1 MHARISL
8 VIMYCGGIAE
18 SLDVCILIGNA
29 KNIVFQSDSMM
40 YITICSIWEF
50 PTHQHVILCNL
61 NFYLFGKY
69 GFNVYF
75 HNF

>member
-40 YITICSIWEF
+40 YNYHLQYMRVPNSSTRD
-50 PTHQHVILCNL
+50 TV
-61 NFYLFGKY
+61 
-69 GFNVYF
+69 
-75 HNF
+75 